1 MQADHETIARL
12 LRTARG
18 QIDGV
23 LRMVDEDRY
32 CIDIANQLLAAEAVL
47 RRAHTEVLCA
57 HMKGCVREAAEHGG
71 IDEKLDEVM
80 DILVKLSR

>member
-1 MQADHETIARL
+1 MQADHDTVARL

-23 LRMVDEDRY
+23 LKMVDEDRY

-47 RRAHTEVLCA
+47 RKAHTEVLRA
-57 HMKGCVREAAEHGG
+57 HMKGCVREAAQNGNV
-71 IDEKLDEVM
+71 DEKIDEVM
-80 DILVKLSR
+80 DILTKLSK

>member
-57 HMKGCVREAAEHGG
+57 HMKGCVRGAAEHGG
-71 IDEKLDEVM
+71 IGEERGEVLG
-80 DILVKLSR
+80 ILCKLSR